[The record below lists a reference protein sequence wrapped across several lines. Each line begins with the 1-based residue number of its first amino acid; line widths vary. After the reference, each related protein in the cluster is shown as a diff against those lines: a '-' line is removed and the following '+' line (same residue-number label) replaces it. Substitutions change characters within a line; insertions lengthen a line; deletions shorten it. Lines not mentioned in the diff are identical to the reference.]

1 MNLQDIIENLA
12 NRADDFLADAANA
25 KEARTT
31 IGEVLAKEYPKLGGV
46 ERQKVAIAVVGIL
59 EEEGFFDGGRKG
71 DSFDEEAASADE

>member
-25 KEARTT
+25 KEARAS

-46 ERQKVAIAVVGIL
+46 DRQKVTSALMGIL
-59 EEEGFFDGGRKG
+59 EEEGFFEGGRKG
-71 DSFDEEAASADE
+71 DSYGEDAADSDE

>member
-31 IGEVLAKEYPKLGGV
+31 IGEVLSKEYPKLGGV
-46 ERQKVAIAVVGIL
+46 ERQKVVNAVMGIL
-59 EEEGFFDGGRKG
+59 EEEAFFEGARKG
-71 DSFDEEAASADE
+71 DSYGEDAEASDE